1 VAKLYFLF
9 IRTEK
14 EECYMSE
21 ENKRIVEINGVK
33 LEVDLRTAKV
43 IDTFK
48 VGDPVR
54 VYHPKN
60 DYRSAE
66 IRPGVIVGFCEFSKS
81 PAIEIMEL
89 KSDYSGIVFENV
101 VIAEEINNG
110 LQIAAYDKYEGL
122 ISRADVV
129 TKFDRLIQQKELE
142 LSDLKLK
149 KKYFIDDFAKAF
161 EQIVPTGGN

>member
-1 VAKLYFLF
+1 
-9 IRTEK
+9 
-14 EECYMSE
+14 MSE

-54 VYHPKN
+54 VYHPKK
-60 DYRSAE
+60 DYSNAE
-66 IRPGVIVGFCEFSKS
+66 INVGVIVGFCEFSKN
-81 PAIEIMEL
+81 PAIEVMEL
-89 KSDYSGIVFENV
+89 KQSYSGIVFET
-101 VIAEEINNG
+101 VIISEEIDNG
-110 LQIAAYDKYEGL
+110 VQIAAYSKYEGL
-122 ISRADVV
+122 ISNADVV

-161 EQIVPTGGN
+161 EQIVPTGGI

>member
-1 VAKLYFLF
+1 
-9 IRTEK
+9 
-14 EECYMSE
+14 MSE

-54 VYHPKN
+54 VYHPKQ

-66 IRPGVIVGFCEFSKS
+66 INVGVIVGFCEFSS
-81 PAIEIMEL
+81 NPAIEVMEL
-89 KSDYSGIVFENV
+89 NTDYSSIEFRTV
-101 VIAEEINNG
+101 VICGEINNG
-110 LQIAAYDKYEGL
+110 IQLAPYDKYEGL
-122 ISRADVV
+122 ISHADVV
-129 TKFDRLIQQKELE
+129 TKFDRLIQKKELE

-161 EQIVPTGGN
+161 EQIVPKGGV

>member
-1 VAKLYFLF
+1 VGKNIAREFF
-9 IRTEK
+9 
-14 EECYMSE
+14 MSV

-33 LEVDLRTAKV
+33 VEVDLRTAKV
-43 IDTFK
+43 IDFFK

-54 VYHPKN
+54 VFHPKN
-60 DYRSAE
+60 DYSNAE
-66 IRPGVIVGFCEFSKS
+66 IHPGVIVGFCRFSEN

-89 KSDYSGIVFENV
+89 KSDYYGISFEIV
-101 VIAEEINNG
+101 VIAEGINNN

-122 ISRADVV
+122 ISQADVV

-161 EQIVPTGGN
+161 EQIVPTGGI